1 VATPLAS
8 WLIASIDRVT
18 APSLDTPAPA
28 CTHAFTLAAHLTGH
42 SSGGVRFFGEPPR
55 LTPQEKWEETQE
67 KEERE
72 TGVEGMEAVMAGELL
87 LEGTGG
93 WGEGKGHA
101 GRR

>member
-1 VATPLAS
+1 VAECAFLKS
-8 WLIASIDRVT
+8 LQGLLIV
-18 APSLDTPAPA
+18 
-28 CTHAFTLAAHLTGH
+28 
-42 SSGGVRFFGEPPR
+42 
-55 LTPQEKWEETQE
+55 LTPQGKWEETHE

-72 TGVEGMEAVMAGELL
+72 MGVEGMGAVMAGELL